1 MAKWEQTTGEIVE
14 SRVGVYYSSEGD
26 EMGRPFIRWTYIVNG
41 RRYYGEL
48 PDMGY
53 YRAKALVSK
62 YPKGR
67 RVEVHYNP
75 TKPEESVV
83 KGLEGFVNLGSRSS
97 PFFLLISLL
106 LMLLLLLPLIL
117 IFFVG
122 SPAN

>member
-26 EMGRPFIRWTYIVNG
+26 DMDRPFIRWTYTVNG

-67 RVEVHYNP
+67 RVEVRYNP
-75 TKPEESVV
+75 AKPEESVV
-83 KGLEGFVNLGSRSS
+83 KGLEGITNLGRRS
-97 PFFLLISLL
+97 PLL
-106 LMLLLLLPLIL
+106 LVIILLVTLLPLIL
-117 IFFVG
+117 IFFALSG
-122 SPAN
+122 GPAS

>member
-1 MAKWEQTTGEIVE
+1 VAKWEQTTGKIVE

-26 EMGRPFIRWTYIVNG
+26 DMGRPFIRWTYIVNG

-48 PDMGY
+48 PEIGY
-53 YRAKALVSK
+53 YHSEELVSK

-83 KGLEGFVNLGSRSS
+83 KGLEMFVNRRSS
-97 PFFLLISLL
+97 LRLVTFLLLLL
-106 LMLLLLLPLIL
+106 LMLLPMIL
-117 IFFVG
+117 IFFTLSG
-122 SPAN
+122 SPAS